1 MQESPVAEIVPRR
14 TQADRREQSGRG
26 LVQAVVDI
34 VSERGVGAATFEAI
48 GARANYSR
56 SLVTQRFGSKRG
68 LIDAVIQQA
77 VERFDALLLEHTP
90 QDREPAALSGLDAL
104 LLSFDVYLTELT
116 TSGELR
122 AYFMLLSSA
131 VAELNELRAAFAAQ
145 HQRVKVRLADLV
157 AKGQADGSIRPEI
170 DAEAAAL
177 MIGSLQLGLSMQIL
191 VDPAMDLAPIRRVA
205 VNTLRLS
212 FAADGGGWE
221 AADAGPPPTSR

>member
-1 MQESPVAEIVPRR
+1 MARTPVADAVVRR

-26 LVQAVVDI
+26 LVQAVVEI
-34 VSERGVGAATFEAI
+34 VSERGVSAATFEAI

-77 VERFDALLLEHTP
+77 AEKFDALLLEQRTH
-90 QDREPAALSGLDAL
+90 DRPGTERTGLDGL
-104 LLSFDVYLTELT
+104 LLGLDVYLTELT

-131 VAELNELRAAFAAQ
+131 VAELNELRSAFAAQ
-145 HQRVKVRLADLV
+145 HERVRDHLADFV
-157 AKGQADGSIRPEI
+157 AKGQADGSIRREI
-170 DAEAAAL
+170 DANAAAL

-191 VDPAMDLAPIRRVA
+191 VDPTMDLEPIRRMA
-205 VNTLRLS
+205 LSTLRLS
-212 FAADGGGWE
+212 FAAV
-221 AADAGPPPTSR
+221 PPA